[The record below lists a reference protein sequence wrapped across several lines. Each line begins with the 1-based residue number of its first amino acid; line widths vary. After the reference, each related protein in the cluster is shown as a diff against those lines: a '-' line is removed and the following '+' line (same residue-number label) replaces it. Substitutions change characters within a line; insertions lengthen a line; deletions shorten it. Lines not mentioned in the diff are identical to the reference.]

1 VLRDLRDALA
11 RGGLFGLGAIFALA
25 VAGAALASAMAD
37 LVVSVVAQNAGE
49 LSFTVHHTQL
59 RFYSLVDA
67 VVALIVLG
75 AGIAYLFRLT
85 SPGYRTCP
93 DCLAVIPRAARVC
106 RYCTSELAN
115 EEEIR

>member
-1 VLRDLRDALA
+1 M
-11 RGGLFGLGAIFALA
+11 
-25 VAGAALASAMAD
+25 AGATLASAIAD
-37 LVVSVVAQNAGE
+37 LVVSVVAQNAGG
-49 LSFTVHHTQL
+49 LSFMVHHTQVRL
-59 RFYSLVDA
+59 FSFVDA
-67 VVALIVLG
+67 LVALIVLG

-115 EEEIR
+115 EDEIR